1 MKETNKYGFVSG
13 GWLYD
18 QMDRKALF
26 TLNRVFP
33 VTKKQQI
40 YTSHAKVEYF
50 KQVCNSKDLMII
62 VPFVDDKEPNEYFV
76 PVDVYYGTTLAAHA
90 LFTFKK
96 AEHNYCETKEQKSD
110 SSISGQISEGAP
122 TP

>member
-1 MKETNKYGFVSG
+1 MMIETNKYGFVSG

-33 VTKKQQI
+33 VTKDQQI

-50 KQVCNSKDLMII
+50 KQVCDDKDLLMV
-62 VPFVDDKEPNEYFV
+62 VPFVDDQAPNEYIV

-96 AEHNYCETKEQKSD
+96 AKRNFCAIKE
-110 SSISGQISEGAP
+110 
-122 TP
+122 